1 MLLAG
6 GGNNV
11 ISGSSAATLT
21 NANNTIVGTGDIVGL
36 NLVNSGTING
46 NVSAQIDALVI
57 DVAGVLNAGLMEG
70 TATSALVF
78 QGTPTISNT
87 SKGVILASGNN
98 ANVVLNSV
106 AVYGG
111 TLKTSA
117 GGEILFN
124 GAGNVFSGGTIAA
137 GSLVGIS
144 NNASLAISGI
154 INNSGVLDV
163 DPPAIGSGVLLIGS
177 SSATLQGGGNVRMDA
192 LNAFIEAVSGGN
204 ATLINVNN
212 TISGAGMIG
221 VGDGHLTLVNR
232 GTVNADSPVA
242 SLTIDTGSTVVNSGT
257 LEATSS
263 GSLVIDDRV
272 TNSKVIEALGSGAVV
287 TIGHGSVVSNTTA
300 SAVIV
305 ASGKGARVELN
316 GVTVSGGLVEATS
329 GSTAIV
335 SGGTVGAGA
344 TVETFVGGTAFVSGT
359 VVNSGKLFA
368 SGTGSLLEI
377 ESGAVVS
384 GGAVVVGNGIVN
396 VLSGGSADVAFLSNG
411 SGGLEIADAGLLDTA
426 VFAGTVS
433 GFGGVNH
440 TNHKQFIDL
449 VSVTSNSSVSASYTS
464 TGPNA
469 GVLTVTSGI
478 GILSATVAQ
487 INFSGQYVTSNFHVT
502 SGHGGVVEIV
512 DPTVP
517 NGGSVAPGP
526 GQNFPAAGHRSAE
539 YRLRRADDA
548 RLFGERRRNRRH
560 LDGKRRPPRRE
571 HRAPRQLHGG
581 KLRCRGRRPRRHAGH
596 RFAAGAA
603 AAAGASAPDLNG
615 GGLTAGSAREPLPRG
630 FAGTLFP
637 RIPARAVPRLRRVN
651 GRRRHDISRNLPSVR
666 PRRKVPPDRKLK

>member
-1 MLLAG
+1 M
-6 GGNNV
+6 
-11 ISGSSAATLT
+11 
-21 NANNTIVGTGDIVGL
+21 

-46 NVSAQIDALVI
+46 NVSAQIEALVI
-57 DVAGVLNAGLMEG
+57 GVAGVLNAGLMEG

-87 SKGVILASGNN
+87 QGRDPRLGQQRQRRPRQRRRLWRHAED
-98 ANVVLNSV
+98 
-106 AVYGG
+106 
-111 TLKTSA
+111 SA

-144 NNASLAISGI
+144 DNASLAISGT

-163 DPPAIGSGVLLIGS
+163 DPPVTGSGVLLIGS

-263 GSLVIDDRV
+263 GSLVIDDSV

-287 TIGHGSVVSNTTA
+287 TIGHGSVLSNTTA

-305 ASGKGARVELN
+305 ASGKGARVELD

-359 VVNSGKLFA
+359 VVNSGKLIA

-396 VLSGGSADVAFLSNG
+396 VLSGGSANVAFVSTG
-411 SGGLEIADAGLLDTA
+411 SGGLEIADAALIACRLHRHGVGLRWGQSHQPQA
-426 VFAGTVS
+426 V
-433 GFGGVNH
+433 
-440 TNHKQFIDL
+440 
-449 VSVTSNSSVSASYTS
+449 
-464 TGPNA
+464 
-469 GVLTVTSGI
+469 
-478 GILSATVAQ
+478 
-487 INFSGQYVTSNFHVT
+487 
-502 SGHGGVVEIV
+502 
-512 DPTVP
+512 
-517 NGGSVAPGP
+517 
-526 GQNFPAAGHRSAE
+526 HRSRRGHL
-539 YRLRRADDA
+539 RLERECEL
-548 RLFGERRRNRRH
+548 RLDRSQRRR
-560 LDGKRRPPRRE
+560 
-571 HRAPRQLHGG
+571 
-581 KLRCRGRRPRRHAGH
+581 
-596 RFAAGAA
+596 
-603 AAAGASAPDLNG
+603 
-615 GGLTAGSAREPLPRG
+615 
-630 FAGTLFP
+630 
-637 RIPARAVPRLRRVN
+637 
-651 GRRRHDISRNLPSVR
+651 
-666 PRRKVPPDRKLK
+666 